1 MESTNYLTFENA
13 KLIFKNFKGEKTQ
26 FNREG
31 NRNFCVVI
39 ENHEDAEALKN
50 DGWNVKQLS
59 SKDDEEDVLYYLPVA
74 VAFDPYPPRVELI
87 GGRRVL
93 LDEENISTLDQVDI
107 KTVDLVLRPY
117 TWEVNGKTGVKAY
130 LKTMYV
136 TINEDPYAAKY
147 EHIPFGD

>member
-31 NRNFCVVI
+31 NKNFCVVI
-39 ENHEDAEALKN
+39 ENAEDAEALKN

-117 TWEVNGKTGVKAY
+117 TPAIQSPLPSLITFSGDLALESLGNPTTGI
-130 LKTMYV
+130 LF
-136 TINEDPYAAKY
+136 I
-147 EHIPFGD
+147 